1 MNSQNLNT
9 VKYSIRISKKASSIE
24 AKAKSRKIRRRILLG
39 IILLVCLGGIFTGV
53 SGRVSS
59 IEAQY
64 QEYIEAP
71 KQSALNNELLSYKG
85 VSKQFETLFLG
96 NQSCQSLMGGFFY
109 DGVDCSIYPDEAGK
123 EMLLRLGNEEITLC
137 EGLASDINV
146 KDGFIYYRKL
156 NSRSISSFT
165 ISSGKATEMPLKNV
179 GQFIICGSKLYYI
192 DLSTSSLMAFD
203 MATSKTEEVVHAEV
217 SSFVVAGNNII
228 YLGCDHILYEINLS
242 DRTKTTVG
250 KNIAEFAY
258 NGKLWIQNNE
268 KIYSKSLD
276 KKAIM
281 DCSFGI
287 QCNRL
292 LGITGTQMLIESED
306 GIYACDIETNISRK
320 IAEGI
325 FVGASDEKL
334 LLYNSSDNSYQV
346 IELY

>member
-1 MNSQNLNT
+1 MA
-9 VKYSIRISKKASSIE
+9 YIIE
-24 AKAKSRKIRRRILLG
+24 ITAKGDNDVAAI
-39 IILLVCLGGIFTGV
+39 
-53 SGRVSS
+53 
-59 IEAQY
+59 
-64 QEYIEAP
+64 
-71 KQSALNNELLSYKG
+71 ALE
-85 VSKQFETLFLG
+85 FE
-96 NQSCQSLMGGFFY
+96 N
-109 DGVDCSIYPDEAGK
+109 
-123 EMLLRLGNEEITLC
+123 EMLAQAVRYQIYLQTHTIREI
-137 EGLASDINV
+137 
-146 KDGFIYYRKL
+146 
-156 NSRSISSFT
+156 
-165 ISSGKATEMPLKNV
+165 
-179 GQFIICGSKLYYI
+179 
-192 DLSTSSLMAFD
+192 LMAFD

-292 LGITGTQMLIESED
+292 LGITGIQMLIESED
-306 GIYACDIETNISRK
+306 GIYACDIETNMSRK

-325 FVGASDEKL
+325 FVGVSDEKL
-334 LLYNSSDNSYQV
+334 LIYNSSDNSYQV